1 MRRRLMLITP
11 SWSSVMRPD
20 FLALYASP
28 PVTVSML
35 IGRCSMCWILKHGKR
50 IPPGLQRFLENMGL
64 STNAQPTSRPFSVHR
79 EHTTGNV
86 SQELLG
92 FCNER
97 ALSVRSV

>member
-11 SWSSVMRPD
+11 SWSSVMRPN
-20 FLALYASP
+20 FPALYASVL
-28 PVTVSML
+28 VTAFMR
-35 IGRCSMCWILKHGKR
+35 IGRCSMCLILILGKN

-64 STNAQPTSRPFSVHR
+64 STNAQPTSRPCSVHR
-79 EHTTGNV
+79 EHTTENV
-86 SQELLG
+86 SQESLR